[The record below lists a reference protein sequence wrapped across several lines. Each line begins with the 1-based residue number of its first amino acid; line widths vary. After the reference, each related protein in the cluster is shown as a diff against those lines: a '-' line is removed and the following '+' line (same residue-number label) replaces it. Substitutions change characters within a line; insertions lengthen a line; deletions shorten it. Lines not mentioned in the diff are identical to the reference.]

1 MKTKG
6 KLLNDVEQEAVE
18 TLFIGQN
25 RGWDSPWVRGNLEK
39 GLLSRL
45 GITITP
51 RWQKGY
57 FRFCCRKART

>member
-1 MKTKG
+1 MYLHRVLAPSSNG
-6 KLLNDVEQEAVE
+6 RPFE

-57 FRFCCRKART
+57 FRFCFRKARM